1 MHNYFPKRCWY
12 TTICHKFLHEHLFHA
27 YHLGMRDA
35 FHNPWY
41 PLITAHSILWHC
53 SPVVLLSIYSRAWH
67 SWRNTVFSTNLYK
80 QALGWLIQVSC
91 NKKVAH
97 HLLLCSVTISHRT
110 LFVPEKLKEFV
121 NKTTYLQSFG
131 LGEEEGYF
139 LRIFSP
145 IHISNQN
152 LHPWI
157 NLKNFYGK
165 LFISL
170 ESSNT
175 FPPWPE

>member
-1 MHNYFPKRCWY
+1 MNIYFMPIILECEMHFTSHGIPWLLL
-12 TTICHKFLHEHLFHA
+12 T
-27 YHLGMRDA
+27 A
-35 FHNPWY
+35 FFDTGVQWFSFQ
-41 PLITAHSILWHC
+41 SILEH
-53 SPVVLLSIYSRAWH
+53 
-67 SWRNTVFSTNLYK
+67 NTVFSTNLYK

-131 LGEEEGYF
+131 LGEKEGYF

-157 NLKNFYGK
+157 N
-165 LFISL
+165 
-170 ESSNT
+170 
-175 FPPWPE
+175 